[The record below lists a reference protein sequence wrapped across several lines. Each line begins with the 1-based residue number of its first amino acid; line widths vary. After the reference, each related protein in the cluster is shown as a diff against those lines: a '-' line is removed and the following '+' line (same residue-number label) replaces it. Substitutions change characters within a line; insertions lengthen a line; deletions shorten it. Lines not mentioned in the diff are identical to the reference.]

1 MDVMPW
7 SWVSGLEQR
16 PEAFLLEMPVARGA
30 FRHSLGLHR
39 CQRDA
44 IGQAVFLIRA
54 LGVEL

>member
-7 SWVSGLEQR
+7 SCASGPEQR

-44 IGQAVFLIRA
+44 IGQAVFLIQA